1 METLLTNG
9 SYECYSLVRGR
20 VPSLV
25 FLPRLLTIREKTF
38 TVPIIK
44 HTFQNAGIWLV
55 SFKAVKKKLKEYGR
69 KSKKDTGLNLLEFG
83 SESESES
90 EAEAEDKAIV
100 TLIPD
105 LMLIEEYQ
113 LPRLNLASSYDE
125 CRRRNDELAPKILAA
140 AREWS
145 SPSCAKA

>member
-69 KSKKDTGLNLLEFG
+69 KSKKDTGLDQNQ
-83 SESESES
+83 SQSQTQ
-90 EAEAEDKAIV
+90 KQK
-100 TLIPD
+100 TK
-105 LMLIEEYQ
+105 Q
-113 LPRLNLASSYDE
+113 
-125 CRRRNDELAPKILAA
+125 
-140 AREWS
+140 
-145 SPSCAKA
+145 